1 MLDHLRDGQQKQK
14 HRVNGQQFA
23 TVKGESFPQRCD
35 QRIGEKN
42 QQEQEHQRAAVY
54 EVGVQPPALDYHAVV
69 GQHQPQKHAQGKADK
84 QGSRCQAVPD
94 ILIGR
99 TEAGVGVHPSSS
111 PFTSKPRHTHS
122 TTTGMTPSAW
132 VILRRYRTDSESTD
146 ASAI

>member
-23 TVKGESFPQRCD
+23 TVKDGSFPQCRD
-35 QRIGEKN
+35 QRIGEQN
-42 QQEQEHQRAAVY
+42 QKEQEHQRAAVY
-54 EVGVQPPALDYHAVV
+54 EVGVQPPALDHHAVV
-69 GQHQPQKHAQGKADK
+69 GQNQPQKHAQGKADQ
-84 QGSRCQAVPD
+84 QGSRRQAVPD
-94 ILIGR
+94 VLIGR

-111 PFTSKPRHTHS
+111 PFTSKPCHTHS
-122 TTTGMTPSAW
+122 TTTGMTLSAW